1 MAIGHEVTVAVE
13 WIEMLFNVSGVLV
26 PDGYDGSAGDANP
39 NGGRGRGRAVRRDG
53 DPEDGSATVCN
64 VGCKVDGVARVGYPE
79 RVFGT
84 PGASSG
90 AGGTVDR
97 SSGGLVGL
105 GSVLLVVVVVEIAMI
120 ALAWV

>member
-1 MAIGHEVTVAVE
+1 MAIGHDVTVAVE

-39 NGGRGRGRAVRRDG
+39 NGGRGRGRVVVRRDG

-84 PGASSG
+84 PGPSSG
-90 AGGTVDR
+90 AVGTVDR

-105 GSVLLVVVVVEIAMI
+105 SSVLLVVVVEMV
-120 ALAWV
+120 LAWV